1 MIEVIK
7 HKSFIFGYIVR
18 YKKKGGVNFLT
29 PSNLSHQV
37 GFIKHKKNH
46 EIIPHL
52 HLVNKRKIN
61 YTSEVLIIQKGK
73 IRVDLYSLKK
83 NYLFSKILKKN
94 DILILVRG
102 AHGFKILN
110 DCEMLE
116 IKQGPFNKKIDKI
129 RFEKKNNK
137 KLKIK

>member
-1 MIEVIK
+1 MIEIIK

-18 YKKKGGVNFLT
+18 YKKKAGVNFLT